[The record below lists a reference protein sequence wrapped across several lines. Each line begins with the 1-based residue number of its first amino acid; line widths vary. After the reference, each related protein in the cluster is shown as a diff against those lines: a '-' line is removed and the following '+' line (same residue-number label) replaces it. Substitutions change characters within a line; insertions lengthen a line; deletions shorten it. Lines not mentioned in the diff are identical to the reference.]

1 MRIKSRANRALHRFW
16 VQFTLTP
23 FGCLL
28 RLFTGRMFHGGEL
41 GSGELDAGMGTVLI
55 LMAMPGLFVSLLTF
69 EKYGHL
75 ILWLRGGR
83 PFDPFKAT
91 LPDEYF
97 FIVLSLVVSAGAA
110 LWLWDS
116 IFLDRRDY
124 TNVVPLPVKL
134 SSIFLANLCA
144 ILFVTA
150 LFTTVANA
158 ASVVLFP
165 IAVVGSQSSLSV
177 FLRFAGGHFI
187 SVLTASVFGCFAVFG
202 LTGLLMAL
210 LPTPTFRRIS
220 HLARFLMAIVLL
232 GLLTSSFVVPE
243 LLSEIAIPIAQH
255 LALLPPFS
263 FLGLT
268 RTMWGSGGEPF
279 VPEMA
284 RSAIIALAVGF
295 IVTLLAYAASFRRIF
310 LRIPE
315 TSESGPFPRS
325 QFGTAPLGWLNK
337 VVLRGRPQQACY
349 QFVARTL
356 LRSERH
362 LQIFLG
368 FLALGL
374 VLSANEL
381 SSAADLHGIIAG
393 KVPSID
399 VLSVPFVLSFCII
412 AGLRLAFEIPAELRA
427 NWVFRFW
434 LDRDQHS
441 ARAIARHALLVFA
454 LPFLLPL
461 CFVLTL
467 VFWGWAIAALHTA
480 IVALSTVVLA
490 EVSLLRF
497 RKLPFT
503 CTYPPFKSHSGLVVV
518 AYLFAYLFYTGYL
531 ARIERWS
538 LFDPWRT
545 ICFIPP
551 VAAVL
556 VGAYYYRNQMLDLD
570 KQLLFEEAGS
580 STYL

>member
-1 MRIKSRANRALHRFW
+1 
-16 VQFTLTP
+16 
-23 FGCLL
+23 
-28 RLFTGRMFHGGEL
+28 
-41 GSGELDAGMGTVLI
+41 
-55 LMAMPGLFVSLLTF
+55 
-69 EKYGHL
+69 
-75 ILWLRGGR
+75 
-83 PFDPFKAT
+83 
-91 LPDEYF
+91 
-97 FIVLSLVVSAGAA
+97 
-110 LWLWDS
+110 
-116 IFLDRRDY
+116 
-124 TNVVPLPVKL
+124 
-134 SSIFLANLCA
+134 
-144 ILFVTA
+144 
-150 LFTTVANA
+150 
-158 ASVVLFP
+158 
-165 IAVVGSQSSLSV
+165 
-177 FLRFAGGHFI
+177 
-187 SVLTASVFGCFAVFG
+187 
-202 LTGLLMAL
+202 
-210 LPTPTFRRIS
+210 
-220 HLARFLMAIVLL
+220 
-232 GLLTSSFVVPE
+232 
-243 LLSEIAIPIAQH
+243 
-255 LALLPPFS
+255 
-263 FLGLT
+263 
-268 RTMWGSGGEPF
+268 
-279 VPEMA
+279 
-284 RSAIIALAVGF
+284 
-295 IVTLLAYAASFRRIF
+295 LAYAASFRRIF

-381 SSAADLHGIIAG
+381 SSATDLHGIIAD

-531 ARIERWS
+531 VRIERWS